1 MKKMNIQTKKDVVKK
16 GALEETVLIEL
27 YDDSELDVKLTPP
40 ELNIAIAIDV
50 SGSMSSPVNRKAH
63 PFYHFKGRQKEVINS
78 NPESRIEQAIKVAKK
93 TLDNMKNG
101 DYISI
106 IAFNQEAKTI
116 IESVKLTAENRENI
130 RNKIEN
136 LNASGMTDLYSGWL
150 ESIEQIS
157 TNMKQEGNYINRV
170 LLLSDG
176 DITYGVND
184 SQKICQNVDKIAR
197 KGVSLTTF
205 GIGEDFNEDLLQQM
219 AVSGQANSYY
229 IDDAD
234 KMEQV
239 FQDEFNDFTSISG
252 RNVRITFET
261 SDGVEVSENTCDFA
275 VVDGNTFSMP
285 NIRRTN
291 KVYGVFKLK
300 AMKAVTSGAEA
311 DFGKVK
317 LTYMDNEGC
326 KQEEVVC
333 LKREVVD
340 RETYE
345 KAEENQEVYIQEILM
360 ETAKMKKEATKKID
374 NNDKDSAKE
383 MMLQGLNE
391 LTSQHKKYGDDRLF
405 NSIEGTKQV
414 ISMSEEEDVSSQALR
429 KTISYQGYSTTRSI
443 I

>member
-1 MKKMNIQTKKDVVKK
+1 MKKMKIQTKKNVVEK
-16 GALEETVLIEL
+16 GALEETVLVEL
-27 YDDSELDVKLTPP
+27 YDDSELDVKVTPP
-40 ELNIAIAIDV
+40 ELNIAIAIDA
-50 SGSMSSPVNRKAH
+50 SSSMLAPI
-63 PFYHFKGRQKEVINS
+63 KGNDSIS
-78 NPESRIEQAIKVAKK
+78 DSRLQQAIKVAKK

-106 IAFNQEAKTI
+106 IVFNSEVRI
-116 IESVKLTAENRENI
+116 IVKSVKLTANNREEI
-130 RNKIEN
+130 RNKIESIE
-136 LNASGMTDLYSGWL
+136 AQGMTDLYSGWL
-150 ESIEQIS
+150 DSVKQIS
-157 TNMKQEGNYINRV
+157 INMKPVGNSINRV

-176 DITYGVND
+176 DITCGVDNA
-184 SQKICQNVDKIAR
+184 QKICQDVEKIAS

-205 GIGEDFNEDLLQQM
+205 GIGEGFNEDLLQQM

-229 IDDAD
+229 IDNSE

-239 FQDEFNDFTSISG
+239 FQDEFNDFTNISG
-252 RNVRITFET
+252 KDVRLTFET
-261 SDGVEVSENTCDFA
+261 SDGVEVLENVCDFTE
-275 VVDGNTFSMP
+275 VDSNVFSMP

-326 KQEEVVC
+326 QQEEVVC

-340 RETYE
+340 REAYE

-374 NNDKDSAKE
+374 NNDRESAKE
-383 MMLQGLNE
+383 MMLKGLKE
-391 LTSQHKKYGDDRLF
+391 LTEQHKKYGDKRLF
-405 NSIEGTKQV
+405 SSIKGTKQALC
-414 ISMSEEEDVSSQALR
+414 MTEMGDVSLQALR
-429 KTISYQGYSTTRSI
+429 KTISYQGYSATR
-443 I
+443 